1 MRKMALAV
9 IVLTLCS
16 AGVPEAEDLPSRA
29 QPPAAADNKAPVA
42 DVIAGTVPATDN
54 QAVFEGSVRN
64 ITVSRTTY
72 YTNIDVQIDGKIES
86 YNSIKLLNPF
96 RIVVDI
102 PGVDQGTAA
111 SEIPVG
117 SAQVKTVRVFRQ
129 NNGLR
134 IIVEPPEDRVVPFL
148 VNLEGSQLVLSIGGG
163 QEENAAVAGSQE
175 APGSQPAEAGSQV
188 AAGSQTA
195 TESQEA
201 AGSQTST
208 ESQVAPG
215 SRPAVAETRG
225 RKASPPE
232 QAPGKRPVYLSM
244 DFTDVDLPV
253 LIKFISEQTKK
264 NFIFDERVQGK
275 ITIISPRRISLDEAY
290 NVFLSVLHVKGFATV
305 EQENTIKIVPLREIK
320 QEDLPT
326 ETGRGEEPGS
336 RFITRLI
343 PLQYVDVAGIVALL
357 TPLISK
363 DGLITSFPPSN
374 TLILIDSRSNIDKV
388 LRILGQIDQEGTGDT
403 MRVFSLT
410 NASVTEIAKTFDLL
424 YKATAAPRVAA
435 RRGRAARP
443 AAAGGDAPRFIPDPR
458 TNILIVVAG
467 QEAMED
473 IEDLISKLDIPTPEN
488 TGKINVYYLEN
499 ADAEEVTK
507 VLSSLTEHKGAA
519 AQGKPQ
525 AGTIKGIIAAE
536 LEGGVKITA
545 DKATNSLIII
555 ASLNDYQTLVDVIK
569 KLDIRR
575 RQVYVEA
582 LVMEIG
588 LDNARDVGVEFRGAT
603 EIGSDGAAIGGTNFD
618 FQGNLNEL
626 LIGLATGNPLLFSG
640 SGLIAA
646 GIAGSVTLPDGTEVP
661 AITAVLRAA
670 QTLNN
675 VNILSTPHLLTM
687 DNKEAEIIVAE
698 NIPFITSQSRDST
711 NLANVINTVDRQ
723 DVGIILRF
731 TPRINES
738 NFVSLEIYQESSAV
752 KDVSILTVST
762 VGPTTTK
769 RSARTSVLVKTG
781 ETVVLGGMMQE
792 TVTNQESKV
801 PLLGDIPI
809 LGNLFKFSSVSR
821 KKTNLL
827 IFLTPH
833 IIRTPEDMG
842 RVTTDHRGKMD
853 RFIEEHKEE
862 VEKLLP
868 EKKLE
873 KILPEPETVE
883 EGE

>member
-16 AGVPEAEDLPSRA
+16 AGVAEALDLSSRE
-29 QPPAAADNKAPVA
+29 QPPPAADNQAPFGE
-42 DVIAGTVPATDN
+42 VIEETLPATDN

-72 YTNIDVQIDGKIES
+72 YTNIEVEIDGKIGS
-86 YNSIKLLNPF
+86 YNSTKLLDPF

-102 PGVDQGTAA
+102 PGVDQGAAA

-117 SAQVKTVRVFRQ
+117 SAQVKTVLVLRR
-129 NNGLR
+129 NNALR
-134 IIVEPPEDRVVPFL
+134 MIVELPEDRVVPFL
-148 VNLEGSQLVLSIGGG
+148 VNLEGSRLVLSVGGG
-163 QEENAAVAGSQE
+163 QKENAMVAGSQ
-175 APGSQPAEAGSQV
+175 AGPGSPA
-188 AAGSQTA
+188 
-195 TESQEA
+195 
-201 AGSQTST
+201 
-208 ESQVAPG
+208 APE
-215 SRPAVAETRG
+215 RQPAVAEAGDRM
-225 RKASPPE
+225 KKNDPPAV
-232 QAPGKRPVYLSM
+232 APGKPPVYLSM

-264 NFIFDERVQGK
+264 NFIFDERVKGK
-275 ITIISPRRISLDEAY
+275 ITIISPRRITLDEAY

-305 EQENTIKIVPLREIK
+305 QQENTIKIVPLREIK

-326 ETGRGEEPGS
+326 GTSRDEEPGS

-343 PLQYVDVAGIVALL
+343 PLQYVDVAGIVTLL

-388 LRILGQIDQEGTGDT
+388 LRILGQIDKEGTGAT
-403 MRVFSLT
+403 MRIFTLE
-410 NASVTEIAKTFDLL
+410 NASVTEITKTLDLL
-424 YKATAAPRVAA
+424 YKATAAPPAAA
-435 RRGRAARP
+435 RRGRGARQAAV
-443 AAAGGDAPRFIPDPR
+443 GGDSPKFIPDAR

-467 QEAMED
+467 QEEMTD
-473 IEDLISKLDIPTPEN
+473 IADLIGKLDIPTPEN

-499 ADAEEVTK
+499 ADAEEITK
-507 VLSSLTEHKGAA
+507 VLSSLTERKPATPQGQRQAA
-519 AQGKPQ
+519 
-525 AGTIKGIIAAE
+525 TIKGVIAAE

-588 LDNARDVGVEFRGAT
+588 LDNARDLGVEFRGAA
-603 EIGSDGAAIGGTNFD
+603 EIGDDGAVLGGTNFG
-618 FQGNLNEL
+618 FQGNLSEL
-626 LIGLATGNPLLFSG
+626 LLGIATGNPLLFSG
-640 SGLIAA
+640 TGLIAA
-646 GIAGSVTLPDGTEVP
+646 GIAGNVTLPDGTEVP

-670 QTLNN
+670 QTRDNI
-675 VNILSTPHLLTM
+675 NILSTPHLLTM

-698 NIPFITSQSRDST
+698 NIPFITSQSRDTT
-711 NLANVINTVDRQ
+711 NLANVINTVERQ

-752 KDVSILTVST
+752 KDISILTVST

-792 TVTNQESKV
+792 TVNNSESKV
-801 PLLGDIPI
+801 PLLGDIPL

-821 KKTNLL
+821 RKTNLL

-833 IIRTPEDMG
+833 IIKAPEDME

-853 RFIEEHKEE
+853 KFIEEHKEE
-862 VEKLLP
+862 VADILP
-868 EKKLE
+868 ESKVE
-873 KILPEPETVE
+873 KILPEPKPA
-883 EGE
+883 EGSE

>member
-9 IVLTLCS
+9 VVLALCF
-16 AGVPEAEDLPSRA
+16 AGVPEAADLPSRV
-29 QPPAAADNKAPVA
+29 QPPAAADNQAPVA
-42 DVIAGTVPATDN
+42 DVIADTVPATDN

-64 ITVSRTTY
+64 ITVSRTKY
-72 YTNIDVQIDGKIES
+72 YTNVDVQIDGKIGS
-86 YNSIKLLNPF
+86 YNSIKLLDPF

-117 SAQVKTVRVFRQ
+117 SPQVKTIRLFRR
-129 NNGLR
+129 NNALR
-134 IIVEPPEDRVVPFL
+134 MIVEPPEDRVAPFL
-148 VNLEGSQLVLSIGGG
+148 VNLEGSRLVLSIGGG
-163 QEENAAVAGSQE
+163 QEEKATA
-175 APGSQPAEAGSQV
+175 AGSQV
-188 AAGSQTA
+188 AAGS
-195 TESQEA
+195 
-201 AGSQTST
+201 
-208 ESQVAPG
+208 
-215 SRPAVAETRG
+215 RPAVAEAG
-225 RKASPPE
+225 ERKKKTSPPAK
-232 QAPGKRPVYLSM
+232 APGKRPVYLSM

-343 PLQYVDVAGIVALL
+343 PLKHVDVAEIVTLL

-363 DGLITSFPPSN
+363 DGLLTSFPPSN

-388 LRILGQIDQEGTGDT
+388 LRILGEIDREGTGDT
-403 MRVFSLT
+403 MRLFSLK
-410 NASVTEIAKTFDLL
+410 NASVTEIAKTLDLL
-424 YKATAAPRVAA
+424 YKETAAPPAAA

-443 AAAGGDAPRFIPDPR
+443 AAARGIGPRFIPDTR

-467 QEAMED
+467 QEAMAD
-473 IEDLISKLDIPTPEN
+473 IEDLIVKLDIPTPEN

-499 ADAEEVTK
+499 ADAEEVAK
-507 VLSSLTEHKGAA
+507 VLSSLTERKPGT
-519 AQGKPQ
+519 PQ
-525 AGTIKGIIAAE
+525 AQRQAATIKGVIAAE

-555 ASLNDYQTLVDVIK
+555 ASLRDYQTLVDVIR

-588 LDNARDVGVEFRGAT
+588 LDNARDVGVEFRGAA
-603 EIGSDGAAIGGTNFD
+603 EIGDDGAALGGTNFD

-626 LIGLATGNPLLFSG
+626 LVGLASGNPLLFSG

-646 GIAGSVTLPDGTEVP
+646 GIAGNVTLPDGTEVP

-670 QTLNN
+670 QTRDNI
-675 VNILSTPHLLTM
+675 NILSTPHLLTM

-698 NIPFITSQSRDST
+698 NIPFITSQSRDTT
-711 NLANVINTVDRQ
+711 NLANVINTVERE

-738 NFVSLEIYQESSAV
+738 NFVSLDIYQESSAV
-752 KDVSILTVST
+752 KDVSILAVST

-792 TVTNQESKV
+792 TVNNFETKV
-801 PLLGDIPI
+801 PLLGSIPI

-842 RVTTDHRGKMD
+842 RVTTDHRRKMD
-853 RFIEEHKEE
+853 KFIEQHKEE
-862 VEKLLP
+862 VED
-868 EKKLE
+868 
-873 KILPEPETVE
+873 ILPESE
-883 EGE
+883 EAEELW

>member
-9 IVLTLCS
+9 VVLALCS
-16 AGVPEAEDLPSRA
+16 AGVPEAADPPSRV
-29 QPPAAADNKAPVA
+29 QPPAAADNQAPVA
-42 DVIAGTVPATDN
+42 DGIADNVLATDN
-54 QAVFEGSVRN
+54 QAVFAGSIKNV
-64 ITVSRTTY
+64 TVSRTTY
-72 YTNIDVQIDGKIES
+72 YTNVDVQIDGKIES
-86 YNSIKLLNPF
+86 YDTDKLPDPF

-117 SAQVKTVRVFRQ
+117 SPQVKTVRLFRR

-134 IIVEPPEDRVVPFL
+134 MIVEPPENRVVPFL
-148 VNLEGSQLVLSIGGG
+148 VNLEGNRLVLSVGGG
-163 QEENAAVAGSQE
+163 QEEKAATAGSE
-175 APGSQPAEAGSQV
+175 AAAAESEA
-188 AAGSQTA
+188 A
-195 TESQEA
+195 TER
-201 AGSQTST
+201 
-208 ESQVAPG
+208 
-215 SRPAVAETRG
+215 RPAVAEVGERKK
-225 RKASPPE
+225 KASPPA

-290 NVFLSVLHVKGFATV
+290 NVFLSVLHVKGFGTV

-326 ETGRGEEPGS
+326 ATGRGEEPGS

-343 PLQYVDVAGIVALL
+343 PLQHIDVAAIVTLL

-363 DGLITSFPPSN
+363 DGLLTSFPPSN

-388 LRILGQIDQEGTGDT
+388 LRILGEIDQEGTGNT
-403 MRVFSLT
+403 MQLFSLK
-410 NASVTEIAKTFDLL
+410 NASVTEIAKTLDLL
-424 YKATAAPRVAA
+424 YKETAVPTPAA
-435 RRGRAARP
+435 RRRGGAARP
-443 AAAGGDAPRFIPDPR
+443 AVARGTAPRFIPDTR
-458 TNILIVVAG
+458 TNILIAVAG
-467 QEAMED
+467 QDVMAD
-473 IEDLISKLDIPTPEN
+473 IEDLIVKLDIPTPEN

-499 ADAEEVTK
+499 ADAEEVAK
-507 VLSSLTEHKGAA
+507 VLASLTERKPST
-519 AQGKPQ
+519 PQ
-525 AGTIKGIIAAE
+525 AQRQAATIKGVIAAE

-555 ASLNDYQTLVDVIK
+555 ASLNDYQTLVDVIR

-588 LDNARDVGVEFRGAT
+588 LDNARDVGVEFRGAA
-603 EIGSDGAAIGGTNFD
+603 EINDDGAVLGGTNFD

-626 LIGLATGNPLLFSG
+626 LVGLATGNPLLFSG

-646 GIAGSVTLPDGTEVP
+646 GIAGNVVLPDGTEIP

-670 QTLNN
+670 QTRDNI
-675 VNILSTPHLLTM
+675 NILSTPHLLTM

-711 NLANVINTVDRQ
+711 NLANVINTVERQ

-752 KDVSILTVST
+752 KDVSLLAISS

-769 RSARTSVLVKTG
+769 RSAKTSVLVKTG

-792 TVTNQESKV
+792 TVNNFETKV
-801 PLLGDIPI
+801 PLLGSIPI

-833 IIRTPEDMG
+833 IIKTPEDMG
-842 RVTTDHRGKMD
+842 RVTTDHRRKMD
-853 RFIEEHKEE
+853 KFIEQHREE
-862 VEKLLP
+862 VED
-868 EKKLE
+868 
-873 KILPEPETVE
+873 ILPESKAME
-883 EGE
+883 EL

>member
-16 AGVPEAEDLPSRA
+16 AGVPEAADLPSRV
-29 QPPAAADNKAPVA
+29 QPTAAADNQAPVA
-42 DVIAGTVPATDN
+42 DVIADTMTTTDN
-54 QAVFEGSVRN
+54 QAVFEGRVRN

-72 YTNIDVQIDGKIES
+72 YTNIDVQIDGKIGS
-86 YNSIKLLNPF
+86 YNSTKLLDPF

-111 SEIPVG
+111 PEIPVG
-117 SAQVKTVRVFRQ
+117 SPQVKTVRVFRR
-129 NNGLR
+129 NNALR
-134 IIVEPPEDRVVPFL
+134 MIVEPPEDRVVPFL
-148 VNLEGSQLVLSIGGG
+148 VNLEGSRLVLSVGGG
-163 QEENAAVAGSQE
+163 QEEKAA
-175 APGSQPAEAGSQV
+175 APGSQVPARSQA
-188 AAGSQTA
+188 AAGN
-195 TESQEA
+195 
-201 AGSQTST
+201 
-208 ESQVAPG
+208 
-215 SRPAVAETRG
+215 RPAVAETG
-225 RKASPPE
+225 KKKANPPG
-232 QAPGKRPVYLSM
+232 QASSKRPVYLSM

-264 NFIFDERVQGK
+264 NFIFDERVKGK
-275 ITIISPRRISLDEAY
+275 ITIISPRRISMDEAY

-343 PLQYVDVAGIVALL
+343 PLQFVDVAGIVTLL

-363 DGLITSFPPSN
+363 NGLLTSFAPSN

-388 LRILGQIDQEGTGDT
+388 VRILEHIDREGTGTT
-403 MRVFSLT
+403 MRIFSLT
-410 NASVTEIAKTFDLL
+410 NATVTEIAKTLDLL
-424 YKATAAPRVAA
+424 YKATAAPKAAA
-435 RRGRAARP
+435 RRGRATP
-443 AAAGGDAPRFIPDPR
+443 AAPRGIGPKFIPDTR

-467 QEAMED
+467 QEAMAD
-473 IEDLISKLDIPTPEN
+473 IEDLIVKLDIPTPEN

-499 ADAEEVTK
+499 ADAEEVAK
-507 VLSSLTEHKGAA
+507 VLSSLTERQPAT
-519 AQGKPQ
+519 PQ
-525 AGTIKGIIAAE
+525 AKRQATIKGIISAE

-588 LDNARDVGVEFRGAT
+588 LDNARDVGVEFRAAA
-603 EIGSDGAAIGGTNFD
+603 EIGDDGAVLGGTNFD
-618 FQGNLNEL
+618 FQGNLSEL
-626 LIGLATGNPLLFSG
+626 LLGLASGNPLLFSG

-646 GIAGSVTLPDGTEVP
+646 GIAGNVTLPDGTEVP

-670 QTLNN
+670 QTRDNI
-675 VNILSTPHLLTM
+675 NILSTPHLLTM

-711 NLANVINTVDRQ
+711 NLANVINTVERE

-752 KDVSILTVST
+752 KETSLLVVSE

-792 TVTNQESKV
+792 TVNNFETKV
-801 PLLGDIPI
+801 PLLGSIPI

-833 IIRTPEDMG
+833 IIKTPEDMG
-842 RVTTDHRGKMD
+842 RVTTDHRSKMD
-853 RFIEEHKEE
+853 KFIEQHKEE
-862 VEKLLP
+862 VEDLLP
-868 EKKLE
+868 ESDSA
-873 KILPEPETVE
+873 E
-883 EGE
+883 ELW